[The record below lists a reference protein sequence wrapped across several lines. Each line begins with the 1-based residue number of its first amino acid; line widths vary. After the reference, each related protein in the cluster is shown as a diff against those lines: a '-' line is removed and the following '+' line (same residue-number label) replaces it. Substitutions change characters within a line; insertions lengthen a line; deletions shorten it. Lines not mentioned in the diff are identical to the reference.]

1 MTFHTNVPP
10 ILYQNWVVCHDP
22 NDIGPMSIITPRFLM
37 LKGNESGPRV
47 ALRDSSR
54 ASAVVCMIGTT
65 HYSAMLQLLSGLN
78 SLMADAT

>member
-1 MTFHTNVPP
+1 MSRLPNQNNLPSDVRMTFHTDVPP

-47 ALRDSSR
+47 ALRCETR
-54 ASAVVCMIGTT
+54 HVLPPLYV
-65 HYSAMLQLLSGLN
+65 
-78 SLMADAT
+78 